1 MDMKLISELIDRV
14 NASRLKTFEIEEG
27 NLRIK
32 LENAFGAEPAAVPV
46 VYAPPAVQTPPKAE
60 GLPAESDEDFVFVTA
75 PIVGV
80 FCPLEDCGK
89 AALTPGDSIAKKQV
103 VCAIEAMKLI
113 NEVES
118 TVEGT
123 YVETLVQPGDQ
134 VEFGQPILKLRK

>member
-1 MDMKLISELIDRV
+1 MDMKLISDLIDRV

-27 NLRIK
+27 GLRIK
-32 LENAFGAEPAAVPV
+32 LENAFGAESAAMPVTYIPSAVPV
-46 VYAPPAVQTPPKAE
+46 SVQVEEPPAE
-60 GLPAESDEDFVFVTA
+60 NDDDFVFVTA

-89 AALTPGDSIAKKQV
+89 TALAHGDAIAKNQV

-118 TVEGT
+118 TVEGV
-123 YVETLVQPGDQ
+123 YVETLVQAGDQ